1 MSVKNQKCILAVE
14 VPPEERGVP
23 AHTRLPILEHQC
35 WEGEFP
41 QQLAANI
48 SRDSDQVKETSSV
61 DPGIS
66 LKASS
71 KDLLAQNK
79 HLPLTLEKGQQL
91 KK

>member
-1 MSVKNQKCILAVE
+1 MKSEGSL
-14 VPPEERGVP
+14 P
-23 AHTRLPILEHQC
+23 HSRLPSLEHQC
-35 WEGEFP
+35 GEEEFP

-79 HLPLTLEKGQQL
+79 HLPLALEKGQQL